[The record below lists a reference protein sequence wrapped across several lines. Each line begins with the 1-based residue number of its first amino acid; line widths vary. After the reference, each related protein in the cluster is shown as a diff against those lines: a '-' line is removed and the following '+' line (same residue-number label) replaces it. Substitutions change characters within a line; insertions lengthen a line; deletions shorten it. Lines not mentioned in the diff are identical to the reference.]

1 MNDLLLDY
9 ALDQLP
15 PGERA
20 AVEARV
26 AADPVLAAQ
35 LARLRSALAPLAADR
50 DPDDPPAELATT
62 AIART
67 ANFLVENGLFTTA
80 DGFIEPGE
88 PTVRV
93 RPPAREARWLPISRV
108 HANAAVAAGILL
120 VVSALGIVGVQRA
133 RHGYQTLVCQNNMRE
148 LHSALAGYS
157 EVHGGWFPQTGSA
170 TVPVAGAFVDELDR
184 TGQPTP
190 ATARLCPMG
199 APAKGVGYAYS
210 LGFTDPLG
218 RLTGLRKPDSADDY
232 TPILADLPADGTSR
246 SLHGGWNVLT
256 VGGGVRFT
264 TTSAV
269 GPDQDDIFSNTAG
282 LRRAGLHRDD
292 VCLGSPFDR
301 P

>member
-1 MNDLLLDY
+1 MTDELLDY

-15 PGERA
+15 PDERA

-26 AADPVLAAQ
+26 ATDPVLAAK
-35 LARLRSALAPLAADR
+35 LSRLQSALAPLAADR
-50 DPDDPPAELATT
+50 DPDDPPAELATN

-67 ANFLVENGLFTTA
+67 ANFLVENGLFTA
-80 DGFIEPGE
+80 AAGFVVPGE

-93 RPPAREARWLPISRV
+93 NPPAREARWLPISRA

-120 VVSALGIVGVQRA
+120 VVSALGIVGIQKA

-148 LHSALAGYS
+148 LHAALSGYS
-157 EVHGGWFPQTGSA
+157 EVHNGWFPQTGSA
-170 TVPVAGAFVDELDR
+170 AVPVAGAFVDELDR

-190 ATARLCPMG
+190 TAARICPLG
-199 APAKGVGYAYS
+199 YPAKGVGYAYS
-210 LGFTDPLG
+210 LGFTDPFG
-218 RLTGLRKPDSADDY
+218 RVTGLRKPDSADDH
-232 TPILADLPADGTSR
+232 TPILADLPADGNTR

-256 VGGGVRFT
+256 VGGSVRFT

-269 GPDQDDIFSNTAG
+269 GPDQDDIFRNTAG

-292 VCLGSPFDR
+292 VCLGSPLDR